1 MRTILSLGK
10 FALGTTAVAVLL
22 LASAPLASANSVFN
36 LTCSGNACG
45 TVTITNIVGGVNVNV
60 SMTNGYTIQ
69 ANAANGFFFNTS
81 GVSSLTISNFSAT
94 PNATGG
100 ADFNKTGFASSVTKS
115 AGSFNNADGNF
126 TFDVA
131 KYNLST
137 GTSVSGIS
145 FTLTGTGLSASSFV
159 PNGNGV
165 VLGVHFCSPASP
177 GVPGF
182 NCPDPTGFSAE
193 TPGQVVPEPGTMTL
207 LGSGLVGLAGLVRR
221 RYRSL

>member
-10 FALGTTAVAVLL
+10 FALATTAVAVLL

-45 TVTITNIVGGVNVNV
+45 TVTITNIAGGVNVNV
-60 SMTNGYTIQ
+60 SMSNGYTIQ

-100 ADFNKTGFASSVTKS
+100 ADFNKAGFASSVTKS

-131 KYNLST
+131 KYNLSI

-165 VLGVHFCSPASP
+165 VLGVHFCSPVSGAA
-177 GVPGF
+177 GF